1 MNRKNYIISIIILGV
16 SANTFADDYFDPS
29 LLSSDVLGQEHPV
42 DLSIFSRPGGGI
54 EGERD
59 VSIYINGQFYTR
71 KQLFFKNGENGALAP
86 EFPFGFFDE
95 LLKKNITPDYRYGI
109 KYNADEIMKV
119 IPYSNVVFEQA
130 TSKVDISIPQA
141 YLSSYNQLKSDPE
154 SWEFGVPAFLMDYR
168 LSGNQNIYY
177 KNTTKNHY
185 GLFNLGVNAL
195 GWKIRTNAS
204 WSAFETSTS
213 DSKTSS
219 ITANIYNTYL
229 EKDFGKIRSTLKLG
243 ELNTPGLIMESFS
256 YKGASITSNNEMLKS
271 MLRNYTP
278 KVMGFA
284 NSQAV
289 VTIRQNDRVVYQ
301 TNVPAGPFELNDFYV
316 SGMSGDLVVTVK
328 ESDGAEHSFI
338 QPYSSLPE
346 MKREGIT
353 DYNITTGKLNSGK
366 YYYEPSFLYSSLST
380 GIMNGVTAYGDALFA
395 EKYQSLGL
403 GSTFSLGM
411 LGALSADVS
420 LSQAYKNN
428 VKFRGQ
434 SYGLKYSKS
443 QVSTGTTVTLATY
456 RYSTKDYYSFR
467 EFALKSNEP
476 TYLWDNK
483 VKNKMSL
490 SLSQSLGNWGYLTLS
505 GSQQEYWT
513 TETVSRNASITHNFS
528 WSDIYF
534 STAYSMDQSFNSSW
548 KSSVNQRVGFYAT
561 IPLKKIFGFWN
572 GNNTSLSYRA
582 NKNNNNLSHMTT
594 LTGELPET
602 NMTFSLGRGWGDNK
616 SDDNRS
622 ISLDWRGELL
632 NSSIGYVIANENKTL
647 SYDMNGGAVI
657 YPFGAALGSDSVMNG
672 VSIVET
678 PGVKG
683 VKVQQGRWRTSFLG
697 TAIVTSLDYYNE
709 NQINLLPDGLP
720 NDIALTE
727 TSKRT
732 VPVKGAVT
740 LLKYNTLKGSQVVF
754 SLQDKAGKP
763 LPFGSI
769 VSLSN
774 SEIENTG
781 IVGDEGRVYLAG
793 IPENGKLNVSWGKN
807 RSCQAVFDN
816 IYRNSKS
823 EVIIEKELVCK

>member
-1 MNRKNYIISIIILGV
+1 
-16 SANTFADDYFDPS
+16 
-29 LLSSDVLGQEHPV
+29 
-42 DLSIFSRPGGGI
+42 
-54 EGERD
+54 
-59 VSIYINGQFYTR
+59 
-71 KQLFFKNGENGALAP
+71 
-86 EFPFGFFDE
+86 
-95 LLKKNITPDYRYGI
+95 
-109 KYNADEIMKV
+109 YN
-119 IPYSNVVFEQA
+119 S
-130 TSKVDISIPQA
+130 
-141 YLSSYNQLKSDPE
+141 
-154 SWEFGVPAFLMDYR
+154 
-168 LSGNQNIYY
+168 
-177 KNTTKNHY
+177 
-185 GLFNLGVNAL
+185 
-195 GWKIRTNAS
+195 
-204 WSAFETSTS
+204 
-213 DSKTSS
+213 
-219 ITANIYNTYL
+219 YL

>member
-1 MNRKNYIISIIILGV
+1 MNRNNYILSFFIFGV
-16 SANTFADDYFDPS
+16 SVNAFADDYFDPS
-29 LLSSDVLGQEHPV
+29 LLSSDVLGPEHPV
-42 DLSIFSRPGGGI
+42 DLSIFSRPGGGM

-71 KQLFFKNGENGALAP
+71 KQLFFKNGESGALAP

-95 LLKKNITPDYRYGI
+95 LLKKNIIHDYQYGI

-130 TSKVDISIPQA
+130 ASKVDISIPQA

-168 LSGNQNIYY
+168 LSGSQNIYY

-204 WSAFETSTS
+204 WSAFETNTS
-213 DSKTSS
+213 DSKVSS
-219 ITANIYNTYL
+219 ITANVYNTYL
-229 EKDFGKIRSTLKLG
+229 EKDFGKIRSSLKLG
-243 ELNTPGLIMESFS
+243 ELNTSGLIMEPFS
-256 YKGASITSNNEMLKS
+256 YKGVSIVSNNEMLKS

-289 VTIRQNDRVVYQ
+289 VTIRQNDRIVYQ
-301 TNVPAGPFELNDFYV
+301 TNVPAGPFELTDFYI

-328 ESDGAEHSFI
+328 ESDGSEHSFI

-346 MKREGIT
+346 MKREGVT

-380 GIMNGVTAYGDALFA
+380 GIMNGITAYGDTLIA

-403 GSTFSLGM
+403 GSTFSLGF
-411 LGALSADVS
+411 LGAISADVS
-420 LSQAYKNN
+420 LSQANKNN
-428 VKFRGQ
+428 EKLRGQ

-456 RYSTKDYYSFR
+456 RYSTKDYYSFK
-467 EFALKSNEP
+467 EFALKSNDSAN
-476 TYLWDNK
+476 LWDNK
-483 VKNKMSL
+483 VKNKLSL
-490 SLSQSLGNWGYLTLS
+490 SLSQSLGDWGYLNLS

-513 TETVSRNASITHNFS
+513 TKTVSRNASITHSFS
-528 WSDIYF
+528 WNDIYF
-534 STAYSMDQSFNSSW
+534 STAYSMDQSFNSTW
-548 KSSVNQRVGFYAT
+548 KSSVNHRVGFYTT
-561 IPLKKIFGFWN
+561 IPLKNFFN
-572 GNNTSLSYRA
+572 SLNRNNTFLTYRA
-582 NKNNNNLSHMTT
+582 NSTNNNLNHMTT

-602 NMTFSLGRGWGDNK
+602 NISFSLGRGWGDRR

-622 ISLDWRGELL
+622 ISLDWRGELI
-632 NSSIGYVIANENKTL
+632 NASVGYVMANTNKTL

-683 VKVQQGRWRTSFLG
+683 VKVQQGGGHTSFLG

-709 NQINLLPDGLP
+709 NHINLVPDGLP
-720 NDIALTE
+720 NDITLAE

-754 SLQDKAGKP
+754 SLRDKAGKP
-763 LPFGSI
+763 LPFGAL

-774 SEIENTG
+774 SEIDNTG

-793 IPENGKLNVSWGKN
+793 IPEKGQLHVAWGQNKFCN
-807 RSCQAVFDN
+807 AAFDN
-816 IYRNSKS
+816 IKKS
-823 EVIIEKELVCK
+823 NESDIIIEKSLVCK